1 LHPKHEAKLQQSE
14 QAALAAQHAKDGAQD
29 AKNGSATAA
38 PAMMVQRIKTRMVE
52 KKEWKSQPER
62 VSEGECWGG
71 NAEGEERTINVLSE
85 LDYRLVNR

>member
-1 LHPKHEAKLQQSE
+1 MHPKHEAKLQQSE
-14 QAALAAQHAKDGAQD
+14 QAALAAQHAKEGAHD

-52 KKEWKSQPER
+52 KGMEVAPER
-62 VSEGECWGG
+62 VSEGECWA
-71 NAEGEERTINVLSE
+71 NAEGEERTINVLLE